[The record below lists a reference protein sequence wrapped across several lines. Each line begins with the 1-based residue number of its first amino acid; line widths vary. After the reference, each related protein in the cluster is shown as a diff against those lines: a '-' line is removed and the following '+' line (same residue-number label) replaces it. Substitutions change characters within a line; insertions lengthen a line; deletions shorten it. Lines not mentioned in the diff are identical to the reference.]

1 MKCEH
6 TSERV
11 SSEAAQLLRS
21 KASTRAVKSV
31 AGSALSQRRNV
42 KRRDSKRSGKR

>member
-11 SSEAAQLLRS
+11 GSEAAQLLRS
-21 KASTRAVKSV
+21 KGSSRAVRSV
-31 AGSALSQRRNV
+31 AASALTQRKNAKRNR
-42 KRRDSKRSGKR
+42 KRGSKRG

>member
-11 SSEAAQLLRS
+11 GTEAAQLLRS
-21 KASTRAVKSV
+21 KRSSNKVRSV
-31 AGSALSQRRNV
+31 AGSALSQRKNAGRAR
-42 KRRDSKRSGKR
+42 KRSSKRG